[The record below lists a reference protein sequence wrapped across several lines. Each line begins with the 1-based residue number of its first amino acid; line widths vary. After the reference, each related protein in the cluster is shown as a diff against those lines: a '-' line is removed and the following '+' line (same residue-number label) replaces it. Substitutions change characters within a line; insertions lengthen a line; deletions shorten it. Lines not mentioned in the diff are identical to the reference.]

1 MTSERKSSISSA
13 AIESELARLLVEQ
26 GMASANEVQQCLEIQ
41 RTGSDPSHRT
51 LSDLLVANGIVTS
64 NQIARLKKSLE
75 VDKKGQD
82 IPGYK
87 LMGKVGQGAMATVF
101 RARQLSLDRIVA
113 IKVLSKRLSEN
124 PDYVARFYEEGRA
137 AAKLNHPHIVQ
148 AFDVGEVGG
157 YHYFVMEFV
166 EGHTVYDELAAGKVF
181 KESEALDII
190 IQIAE
195 ALKHAHARG
204 FIHRDV
210 KPKNIMLTS
219 AGVAKLADMG
229 LAREAGDM
237 ETAEREKGRAFGTPY
252 YISPEQIRGRVNVG
266 FQADIYS
273 LGATFY
279 HMVTGRVP
287 FEGET
292 PAAVMHKHL
301 KEPLIPPDH
310 LNTQLSSGVGEVIEV
325 MMAKSPRHRYA
336 STEDLLVDLQAIQ
349 AGQPPMIARS
359 VIAGDVLSGLTG
371 ETAGL
376 KDLVDTSA
384 GKEAGPGMSIGQM
397 TVLILLGAA
406 LALSLLLNI
415 VLLISHAGG

>member
-1 MTSERKSSISSA
+1 
-13 AIESELARLLVEQ
+13 
-26 GMASANEVQQCLEIQ
+26 
-41 RTGSDPSHRT
+41 
-51 LSDLLVANGIVTS
+51 
-64 NQIARLKKSLE
+64 
-75 VDKKGQD
+75 
-82 IPGYK
+82 
-87 LMGKVGQGAMATVF
+87 
-101 RARQLSLDRIVA
+101 VA
-113 IKVLSKRLSEN
+113 IKVLSTRLCEN
-124 PDYVARFYEEGRA
+124 PDYVKRFYEEGRA

-148 AFDVGEVGG
+148 AIDVGEAGG
-157 YHYFVMEFV
+157 HHYFVMEFV

-181 KESEALDII
+181 KEAEALDII
-190 IQIAE
+190 IQVAE
-195 ALKHAHARG
+195 ALKHAHERG

-210 KPKNIMLTS
+210 KPKNIMLTP

-229 LAREAGDM
+229 LAREANDI

-310 LNTQLSSGVGEVIEV
+310 LNTNLSAGVGEVIEV
-325 MMAKSPRHRYA
+325 MMAKNPRHRYA
-336 STEDLLVDLQAIQ
+336 STEDLLVDLRAIQ
-349 AGQPPMIARS
+349 TNRPPLIARS

-371 ETAGL
+371 DSAGL
-376 KDLVDTSA
+376 KDIV
-384 GKEAGPGMSIGQM
+384 EPEQGPVVRAEI
-397 TVLILLGAA
+397 TVWPVTLLILLGAA
-406 LALSLLLNI
+406 FVLSVLANI
-415 VLLISHAGG
+415 VLLIQLGRSK